1 MNTLFAV
8 ALGGAAGSV
17 ARYLLSTR
25 ISHLLGTGFPWGTL
39 AVNIVGCTIYGAL
52 IEVFARVWS
61 VGGTGRALLTVG
73 FLGGFTTFSAFSFE
87 VFALYERGQV
97 VEALLYVLASVV
109 LSILGVF
116 AGFHLFRTVLS

>member
-1 MNTLFAV
+1 MNTILAV
-8 ALGGAAGSV
+8 AIGGAAGSV

-25 ISHLLGTGFPWGTL
+25 VSQLLGTGFPWGTL
-39 AVNIVGCTIYGAL
+39 AVNVLGCTIYGAL
-52 IEVFARVWS
+52 IEVFARAWS
-61 VGGTGRALLTVG
+61 VGGTGRTLLTVG

-97 VEALLYVLASVV
+97 VEAALYVVASVM

-116 AGFHLFRTVLS
+116 AGFHLFRAVLS

>member
-1 MNTLFAV
+1 MNTILAV
-8 ALGGAAGSV
+8 AIGGAAGSV

-25 ISHLLGTGFPWGTL
+25 VSHLLGTGFPWGTL
-39 AVNIVGCTIYGAL
+39 AVNVIGCTIYGAL
-52 IEVFARVWS
+52 IEVFARAWS
-61 VGGTGRALLTVG
+61 VGGAGRTLLTVG

-97 VEALLYVLASVV
+97 VEALIYVLASVV

-116 AGFHLFRTVLS
+116 AGFHLFRTLLS

>member
-1 MNTLFAV
+1 MNTLLAV
-8 ALGGAAGSV
+8 AIGGAAGSV
-17 ARYLLSTR
+17 ARYLLASR
-25 ISHLLGTGFPWGTL
+25 VGHWFGTEFPWGTL
-39 AVNIVGCTIYGAL
+39 AVNIIGCTIYGAL

-61 VGGTGRALLTVG
+61 PGGTARVLLTVG

-87 VFALYERGQV
+87 VFALYERGAV
-97 VEALLYVLASVV
+97 TEAVLYVLASVI